1 MAPLLPP
8 CVSYREIQATG
19 HDMQSLL
26 FNYLDE
32 LLFIYAT
39 EYIMF
44 AQISISKFDLQ
55 DFNITAT
62 G

>member
-1 MAPLLPP
+1 
-8 CVSYREIQATG
+8 
-19 HDMQSLL
+19 MQSLL

-44 AQISISKFDLQ
+44 AQINITKFDLQ
-55 DFNITAT
+55 DFTITAI